1 MTRNKEQWI
10 ELVGTALEQLAKD
23 KGLETGS
30 FSPDQL
36 QAEVPPNPELGDLAF
51 PMFPFARIFRS
62 APPAI
67 AEAVIALLPE
77 ERRISV
83 TTAGGYLN
91 IRFDRTALVQETLKA
106 VQEQGESYGSSKA
119 GAGVRVMIEFSCPNT
134 NKPLH
139 LGHLRN
145 DALGE
150 STARILS
157 FAGADVRKVNLINDR
172 GVHIC
177 KSMLAYRTFGNGA
190 TPESA
195 GLKSDH
201 FVGDYYVRYNQW
213 ASEDPSAE
221 PAAKDML
228 RAWEQGDP
236 ETLEL
241 WKLMNKW
248 ALDGIWETY
257 KRTHVSFDS
266 VYYESETYL
275 LGKSEVLKGLASG
288 AFYQDPDN
296 AVWVDLSDI
305 DLDKKVLLRSDGT
318 SLYLT
323 QDIGTAITRHND
335 WPFDRMVYVVAS
347 EQIYHFKV
355 LFHVIKKLG
364 HDWAENLHHLSY
376 GMVNL
381 PEGKMKSREGTVV
394 DADKLLDE
402 LSELAA
408 GEIREKEREEAVGDV
423 RATADKI
430 ALGALHY
437 YLLQTTPNKDMIF
450 NPEAS
455 LAFSGNTG
463 PYLQYTGARISSMLT
478 KARAQGYTIGGEFD
492 AAELNLDSEWDIVR
506 RIAEFPSL
514 VATAAVNYN
523 PSALTSYLYE
533 LAKSFSGY
541 YHDVPVLQAQ
551 TEAQRTARI
560 ALCVAVRQTL
570 ANGLQLIG
578 VPFLESM

>member
-10 ELVGTALEQLAKD
+10 ELVGNALEQLATD
-23 KGLETGS
+23 KGIEAGA

-51 PMFPFARIFRS
+51 PMFPFAKIFRS

-77 ERRISV
+77 ERRNAV

-91 IRFDRTALVQETLKA
+91 VRFDRTELIQETLKA
-106 VQEQGESYGSSKA
+106 VQDQGESYGSSKA

-177 KSMLAYRTFGNGA
+177 KSMLAYRKFGNGA
-190 TPESA
+190 TPDSA
-195 GLKSDH
+195 GVKSDH

-213 ASEDPSAE
+213 ASEDPAAE
-221 PAAKDML
+221 PAAKEML
-228 RAWEQGDP
+228 LAWEQGDP

-248 ALDGIWETY
+248 AIDGIWETY
-257 KRTHVSFDS
+257 RRTNVSFDA

-296 AVWVDLSDI
+296 SVWVDLSDI

-323 QDIGTAITRHND
+323 QDIGTAITRHKD

-355 LFHVIKKLG
+355 LFHVIEKLG
-364 HDWAENLHHLSY
+364 HDWAANLHHLSY

-381 PEGKMKSREGTVV
+381 PDGKMKSREGTVV

-402 LSELAA
+402 LTELAA
-408 GEIREKEREEAVGDV
+408 AEIREKEREDAVGDV
-423 RATADKI
+423 RDTAEKI

-463 PYLQYTGARISSMLT
+463 PYLQYTGARISSMLA
-478 KARAQGYTIGGEFD
+478 KAQAQGHKLEAEFD
-492 AAELNLDSEWDIVR
+492 AAELNLDAEWDIVR

-514 VATAAVNYN
+514 VASAAVNYN

-541 YHDVPVLQAQ
+541 YHDVPVLQAK
-551 TEAQRTARI
+551 TESQRAARL
-560 ALCVAVRQTL
+560 ALCVAVRRTL
-570 ANGLQLIG
+570 ANGLRLVG

>member
-1 MTRNKEQWI
+1 MTRNKELWI
-10 ELVGTALEQLAKD
+10 ELVGAALEQLVKD
-23 KGLETGS
+23 KGLDAGS
-30 FSPDQL
+30 FAPEQL
-36 QAEVPPNPELGDLAF
+36 QTEVPPNPELGDLAF
-51 PMFPFARIFRS
+51 PMFPFAKVFRS

-67 AEAVIALLPE
+67 AEAVVELLPE
-77 ERRISV
+77 EHRSAV

-91 IRFDRTALVQETLKA
+91 IRFDRAGLVQETLKA
-106 VQEQGESYGSSKA
+106 VQEQGEAYGSSKA

-177 KSMLAYRTFGNGA
+177 KSMLAYLKFGNGA
-190 TPESA
+190 TPESS

-213 ASEDPSAE
+213 AAEDPSAE
-221 PAAKDML
+221 PAAKEML

-248 ALDGIWETY
+248 AIDGIWETY
-257 KRTHVSFDS
+257 RRTHVSFDA

-275 LGKSEVLKGLASG
+275 LGKAEVLKGLASG

-296 AVWVDLSDI
+296 SVWADLSDI

-364 HDWAENLHHLSY
+364 HDWAANLHHLSY

-402 LSELAA
+402 LTELAA
-408 GEIREKEREEAVGDV
+408 GEIREKAREDAVGDV
-423 RATADKI
+423 RATAEKI

-463 PYLQYTGARISSMLT
+463 PYLQYTGARISSMLA
-478 KARAQGYTIGGEFD
+478 KAQAQGYRLDAEFD
-492 AAELNLDSEWDIVR
+492 AGELNLDSEWDLVR

-514 VATAAVNYN
+514 VAAAAENYN
-523 PSALTSYLYE
+523 PSALTGYLYE

-541 YHDVPVLQAQ
+541 YHDVPVLQAG
-551 TEAQRTARI
+551 TEEQRAARI
-560 ALCVAVRQTL
+560 ALCVAVRRTL